1 MKRDESKLNIEM
13 QMMITDHYEQYV
25 DKFYVI
31 N

>member
-1 MKRDESKLNIEM
+1 MKRDASKLNIEM

>member
-1 MKRDESKLNIEM
+1 MKRDASKPNIEM